1 MLLEINDL
9 WKKFRLRQQRPQ
21 SLSVALHHLWRRR
34 RLPLDTD
41 FWALQ
46 GVCLRLE
53 QGESLGVIGVNGSGK
68 STLLKLITGT
78 MRPTRGTVTVCG
90 RKSGLI
96 ELGAGFHPDFSGRD
110 NVFINGMILGM
121 DKTQIRRKFD
131 QIVSFAEL
139 EQFIDIPVKYYS
151 SGMYARLG
159 FAVATAVEPELLIV
173 DEVLAVG
180 DLAFQ
185 QKCMQRIREMQK
197 RGTSVV
203 LVSHGLADIRQLCGR
218 TLWLDH
224 GRQMALGPTPEVL
237 DAYMT
242 YLQLENKKEH
252 CVHE

>member
-1 MLLEINDL
+1 MLVEINDL

-21 SLSVALHHLWRRR
+21 SISVALHHLWQRR
-34 RLPLDTD
+34 RLPLATD

-46 GVCLRLE
+46 GVNLQLE
-53 QGESLGVIGVNGSGK
+53 AGESLGMVGVNGSGK

-78 MRPTRGTVTVCG
+78 MRPTRGAVTVRG

-121 DKTQIRRKFD
+121 DKVQIRRKFD
-131 QIVSFAEL
+131 QIVSFAGL

-185 QKCMQRIREMQK
+185 QKCKHRIKDMQK
-197 RGTSVV
+197 QGTSVV
-203 LVSHGLADIRQLCGR
+203 LVSHGLTDISQLCGR

-237 DAYMT
+237 EAYMAH
-242 YLQLENKKEH
+242 LQLEKVEERQ
-252 CVHE
+252 VE